1 MQFGERLTDLDE
13 LLLRC
18 RDPQSKVF
26 LAEAIACYRAGA
38 YRSAIIS
45 TWIAVVFDLIGKFK
59 ELALTGDIEAQNA
72 VNDIERM
79 YLSDDFVAA
88 LRFERDIL
96 KNAREKFQLIS
107 FIEEE
112 DLKRLFNDRNRCAH
126 PSLRSLEEPYQPSGE
141 LVRSHIYNAVVALL
155 QHPPV
160 QGRKALQSI
169 METIKSDAFPTQVDR
184 ALEQYFNHSP
194 LVRARPTLIKDVVS
208 VLTKDLLLEQLPDA
222 ERLREFTALQA
233 VLKMYRQ
240 DGERILQ
247 EELPKIVRRVIDN
260 THLSNLII
268 YLQMIPLAWYA
279 LGGPGRDKARYFLE
293 EGGQDDQIAAIIP
306 VALNISV
313 LREVACQ
320 RLSKLSDDY
329 LAQLIQQDPQ
339 PEYFFSEALKRWER
353 SESFEETKRLT
364 KQFLAPFLSTDL
376 TAEHII
382 QIIQALSGNSQ
393 LYDHFSTLVRIKTQ
407 LFPLS
412 SSFLDQ
418 TKEAWIQL
426 YDQFSWFL
434 PPDQLLKRPGLTVDQ
449 ASLLTSI
456 EERYPDVI
464 SILTKRAQEK
474 YAQEEHAPDDAWN
487 L

>member
-112 DLKRLFNDRNRCAH
+112 DLQRLFNDRNRCAN

-141 LVRSHIYNAVVALL
+141 LVRAHIYNAVVALL

-160 QGRKALQSI
+160 QGRKALQGI
-169 METIKSDAFPTQVDR
+169 LEAVESDAFPTQVDR

-233 VLKMYRQ
+233 VLKMYSQ

-279 LGGPGRDKARYFLE
+279 LGDPGRDKARYFLE

-306 VALNISV
+306 VAINISA
-313 LREVACQ
+313 LRGIACQ
-320 RLSKLSDDY
+320 SLSRLSNDH
-329 LAQLIQQDPQ
+329 LAQLIQQDPR
-339 PEYFFSEALKRWER
+339 PEYYLSEALERWKR
-353 SESFEETKRLT
+353 SESFEESKRLT

-376 TAEHII
+376 TAEHIT
-382 QIIQALSGNSQ
+382 QIIQAFSGNSQ
-393 LYDHFSTLVRIKTQ
+393 LYDHFITMRLIESQ

-412 SSFLDQ
+412 SLFPDQ

-426 YDQFSWFL
+426 YDRFSWFPL
-434 PPDQLLKRPGLTVDQ
+434 RDLLEKRPGLSYEQ

-464 SILTKRAQEK
+464 SLLTKRAQEK
-474 YAQEEHAPDDAWN
+474 YTHM

>member
-59 ELALTGDIEAQNA
+59 ELALTGDIEAQNT
-72 VNDIERM
+72 VNDIESM
-79 YLSDDFVAA
+79 YLTDNIVAA
-88 LRFERDIL
+88 LGFERDIL
-96 KNAREKFQLIS
+96 KNAREKFQLFS

-141 LVRSHIYNAVVALL
+141 LVRSHIYNAVIALL
-155 QHPPV
+155 QHPPM

-169 METIKSDAFPTQVDR
+169 METIKSDSFPTQVDR

-194 LVRARPTLIKDVVS
+194 LARARPTLIKDVIS
-208 VLTKDLLLEQLPDA
+208 VLTKNLLLEQLPDS

-233 VLKMYRQ
+233 VLKMSRQ

-247 EELPKIVRRVIDN
+247 EELPKIVRRVIDSS
-260 THLSNLII
+260 HLSNLIVF
-268 YLQMIPLAWYA
+268 LQMIPLAWYA
-279 LGGPGRDKARYFLE
+279 LGDPGRDKARYFLE
-293 EGGQDDQIAAIIP
+293 EGGPDDLLVTIIP
-306 VALNISV
+306 IALNISA
-313 LREVACQ
+313 LHDIALQ
-320 RLSKLSDDY
+320 SLARLPDGH

-339 PEYFFSEALKRWER
+339 PEYYLLEALERWKR
-353 SESFEETKRLT
+353 SESFEESKRLS

-376 TAEHII
+376 TAEHIT
-382 QIIQALSGNSQ
+382 QIIQVYSGNHQ
-393 LYDHFSTLVRIKTQ
+393 LYDHFFTMGLITTQ
-407 LFPLS
+407 LLPLS
-412 SSFLDQ
+412 SPFPEE
-418 TKEAWIQL
+418 TKEAWMQL
-426 YDQFSWFL
+426 YDQFSRFI
-434 PPDQLLKRPGLTVDQ
+434 PPDRIDKKLGLSSEQ
-449 ASLLTSI
+449 ASLRTSI
-456 EERYPDVI
+456 EERYPDII
-464 SILTKRAQEK
+464 SLLTKRAQEK
-474 YAQEEHAPDDAWN
+474 YAQEEEFARDDF
-487 L
+487 

>member
-59 ELALTGDIEAQNA
+59 ELALTGDTEAQNT

-79 YLSDDFVAA
+79 YLTDNVVAA
-88 LRFERDIL
+88 LAFERDIL
-96 KNAREKFQLIS
+96 KNAREKFQLFS

-141 LVRSHIYNAVVALL
+141 LVRSHIYNAVIAFL
-155 QHPPV
+155 QHPPM

-169 METIKSDAFPTQVDR
+169 METIKSDAFPMQVDR

-194 LVRARPTLIKDVVS
+194 LARARPTLIKDVMS
-208 VLTKDLLLEQLPDA
+208 VLTKDLLLEQLPDS
-222 ERLREFTALQA
+222 EQLREFTALQA
-233 VLKMYRQ
+233 VLKMSRQ

-247 EELPKIVRRVIDN
+247 EELPKIVRRVIEYSQL
-260 THLSNLII
+260 TNLIV
-268 YLQMIPLAWYA
+268 YLQMIPPAWYA
-279 LGGPGRDKARYFLE
+279 LGDSGRDKARYFLE
-293 EGGQDDQIAAIIP
+293 ESGPDDQIVEIIP
-306 VALNISV
+306 IALNISA
-313 LREVACQ
+313 LRDLARQ
-320 RLSKLSDDY
+320 SLSRLSDDH

-339 PEYFFSEALKRWER
+339 PEYYLSEALERWKR
-353 SESFEETKRLT
+353 SETFEESKRLT

-376 TAEHII
+376 TAEHIT
-382 QIIQALSGNSQ
+382 QIIEVCLRNPQ
-393 LYDHFSTLVRIKTQ
+393 LYDHFFTIRLIKTQ

-412 SSFLDQ
+412 SPFPDE
-418 TKEAWIQL
+418 TKEAWMQL
-426 YDQFSWFL
+426 YDKFSWFI
-434 PPDQLLKRPGLTVDQ
+434 PPDLFDKRPDLSWEQ
-449 ASLLTSI
+449 ASLRTSI

-464 SILTKRAQEK
+464 SLLTKRAQEK
-474 YAQEEHAPDDAWN
+474 YAQEKHTADDIWN